1 MPYLNLK
8 LCGETSQ
15 ERASLAA
22 KCLTDLTAEIL
33 KKKRELTAV
42 AVEFVAPSRWFI
54 AGTSLG
60 DQSLRSF
67 YLDIKVTEGTN
78 TKDEKAVYAL
88 RVFAGIE
95 AIVGTLAPASY
106 IDIHE
111 VRAEAWGYQGQTQEF
126 RYVRG
131 KAI

>member
-8 LCGETSQ
+8 LCAPSSPETAGQ
-15 ERASLAA
+15 LAQ
-22 KCLTDLTAEIL
+22 CLTDLTAEIL

-42 AVEFVAPSRWFI
+42 AVEFVATAHWHI
-54 AGTSLG
+54 GGASLAA
-60 DQSLRSF
+60 QSLCSF

-78 TKDEKAVYAL
+78 TKDEKALYAS
-88 RVFAGIE
+88 RAFAEIE

-106 IDIHE
+106 IVIHE
-111 VRAEAWGYQGQTQEF
+111 VRADAWGYRGQTQEL
-126 RYVRG
+126 RYIRG

>member
-1 MPYLNLK
+1 MPYLNVK
-8 LCGETSQ
+8 LCAQPSQ
-15 ERASLAA
+15 QTVGQVA

-42 AVEFVAPSRWFI
+42 AVEFIVPSHWYI
-54 AGTSLG
+54 DGTSLAS
-60 DQSLRSF
+60 QSQHSF

-78 TKDEKAVYAL
+78 TKDEKALYAL
-88 RVFAGIE
+88 HAFAGIE

-106 IDIHE
+106 IVIHE
-111 VRAEAWGYQGQTQEF
+111 VHADAWGYQGQTQEF

-131 KAI
+131 KPL